1 MDAGDR
7 SVLVLDDAAG
17 GLGPLALQL
26 LRLGVDAFYAQDRD
40 EAWLLCGQPEAAG
53 VRALVFPE
61 ALEPAARRAVAGR
74 LQARAGEDAVGL
86 VAVGEL
92 ADEARCDA
100 LRKDGVEWALRP
112 PFDESILR
120 WVVNAA
126 LSAQQGAGRRAHDRV
141 PTSLLAHTYV
151 GERRKDLLASSLS
164 VGGCFLETPLPFPL
178 GTRVLVELPIS
189 GGPLSASG
197 LVAHRQDTSGEA
209 RPGFPLG
216 MGIAFE
222 ALSPQAS
229 ALLAA
234 FVEAR
239 ARHFEI

>member
-1 MDAGDR
+1 MDEGDR

-17 GLGPLALQL
+17 ALGPLALQL

-40 EAWLLCGQPEAAG
+40 EAWLLSGQPEAAG

-61 ALEPAARRAVAGR
+61 AIDPAARRSVAGR
-74 LQARAGEDAVGL
+74 LRARGTKPVGL

-92 ADEARCDA
+92 EDEARCDV
-100 LRKDGVEWALRP
+100 LRKDGVGWALRP

-120 WVVNAA
+120 WVVNSA
-126 LSAQQGAGRRAHDRV
+126 LSPHPGAGRRAHDRV
-141 PTSLLAHTYV
+141 PTSLLAHTFV

-178 GTRVLVELPIS
+178 GTRVLVELPIP
-189 GGPLSASG
+189 GGPLTASG
-197 LVAHRQDTSGEA
+197 LVAHREDSAGEA

-222 ALSPQAS
+222 ALAPQAS
-229 ALLAA
+229 ALLASY
-234 FVEAR
+234 VEAR